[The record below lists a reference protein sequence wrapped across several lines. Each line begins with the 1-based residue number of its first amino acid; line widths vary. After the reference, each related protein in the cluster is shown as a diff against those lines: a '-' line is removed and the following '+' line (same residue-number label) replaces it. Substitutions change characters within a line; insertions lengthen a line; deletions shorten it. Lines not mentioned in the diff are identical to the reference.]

1 MGSWGRIYIIAFLLL
16 VAGALYLGMRA
27 VAREQ
32 EERRRMPYLIRR
44 GMRGVAGVAISTSS
58 AFLLVVAILLNSPPL
73 FYMSTALLA
82 TIGMSRLQAFLS
94 IRGLHFE
101 RFVPEKASV
110 GELVTVELTLYADRR
125 IRRPLVT
132 LIDMLPAKMAAAER
146 SSSLPVAPAFDVPI
160 RTQYRFRPMRRG
172 RFRWRSVRV
181 YGTDALGLVTVT
193 RDYDLELAELLV
205 VPTPLPLELDMPG
218 ATGFGIAEAE
228 SGQSRGSG
236 IEPRGLRE
244 YTSGDSI
251 RYIHWPAVARTGRL
265 LVKEFE
271 TGSHSMVAFVLQ
283 RTKGT
288 DIGEGANSTLEHM
301 CSHVAYLS
309 DRMLR
314 NGSSVVLPTIEAN
327 ARHTASPHERAQ
339 EILISLA
346 GIENDSA
353 ETIGAE
359 LLRAGGAL
367 PYGSHIYVFVG
378 IADDELP
385 GAVRQLVSS
394 GMRVTTLVYDANSY
408 TTNTRGVETAASSQ
422 FIDTL
427 GASGALVVQ
436 VPFTK
441 V

>member
-1 MGSWGRIYIIAFLLL
+1 MGSLGRYYIIAFLLL

-27 VAREQ
+27 VAREH
-32 EERRRMPYLIRR
+32 EERRKMPYLLRK
-44 GMRGVAGVAISTSS
+44 GMRGVAGVALSTSS
-58 AFLLVVAILLNSPPL
+58 AFLLVVAVLLNSPPL

-82 TIGMSRLQAFLS
+82 TLGISRLQAFLS
-94 IRGLHFE
+94 VRGLHFE

-125 IRRPLVT
+125 VRRPLVT
-132 LIDMLPAKMAAAER
+132 LIDMLPAKMAAADR

-172 RFRWRSVRV
+172 RFRWRALRV
-181 YGTDALGLVTVT
+181 YGTDALGLVTIT
-193 RDYDLELAELLV
+193 RDYDLEVSELLV
-205 VPTPLPLELDMPG
+205 VPTPMPLEIDMPG

-236 IEPRGLRE
+236 IEPRGIRE
-244 YTSGDSI
+244 YSSGDSM
-251 RYIHWPAVARTGRL
+251 RYVHWPSVARTGRL

-283 RTKGT
+283 RTRGT
-288 DIGEGANSTLEHM
+288 DVGEGANSTLEHM
-301 CSHVAYLS
+301 CSHIAYMS

-314 NGSSVVLPTIEAN
+314 NGSSVMLPTIETN

-346 GIENDSA
+346 GVDNEGS
-353 ETIGAE
+353 ETIASE
-359 LLRAGGAL
+359 LIRAGSEMT
-367 PYGSHIYVFVG
+367 YGSSVYVFLGV
-378 IADDELP
+378 ADEELP
-385 GAVRQLVSS
+385 TAVRTLVSR
-394 GMRVTTLVYDANSY
+394 GMRVTTLVYDAAAY
-408 TTNTRGVETAASSQ
+408 TKNLKGIESAASTRFVDLLS
-422 FIDTL
+422 
-427 GASGALVVQ
+427 ANEAHVVE

>member
-1 MGSWGRIYIIAFLLL
+1 MGTYGRYYVIAFLLL

-32 EERRRMPYLIRR
+32 EERRRMPYLVRR
-44 GMRGVAGVAISTSS
+44 GMRGVAGVALSTSS
-58 AFLLVVAILLNSPPL
+58 AFLLVVAVLLNSPPL

-82 TIGMSRLQAFLS
+82 TIGISRLQAFLAV
-94 IRGLHFE
+94 RGLHFQ

-110 GELVTVELTLYADRR
+110 GELVTVELSLWADQKVK
-125 IRRPLVT
+125 RPLVS
-132 LIDMLPAKMAAAER
+132 LIDMLPTKMAAADR

-172 RFRWRSVRV
+172 RFRWKGMRV
-181 YGTDALGLVTVT
+181 YGTDALGLVTIT
-193 RDYDLELAELLV
+193 RDYELENSELLV
-205 VPTPLPLELDMPG
+205 VPTPMPLEIDMPG

-236 IEPRGLRE
+236 IEPRGIRE
-244 YTSGDSI
+244 YTSGDSM
-251 RYIHWPAVARTGRL
+251 RYVHWPAVARTGRL

-271 TGSHSMVAFVLQ
+271 TGSHSMVAFVMQ
-283 RTKGT
+283 RTSGT

-301 CSHVAYLS
+301 CSHLAYLS

-314 NGSSVVLPTIEAN
+314 NGSSVVMPTIEAT

-346 GIENDSA
+346 GVDTDST
-353 ETIGAE
+353 EPVSQE
-359 LLRAGGAL
+359 LARAAGEL
-367 PYGSHIYVFVG
+367 PYGSSVYVFVA
-378 IADDELP
+378 IADEELP
-385 GAVRQLVSS
+385 NTVRQMIGK
-394 GMRVTTLVYDANSY
+394 GMRVTALVYDAAAY
-408 TTNTRGVETAASSQ
+408 TPSLKGKESAASSR
-422 FIDTL
+422 FLDML
-427 GASGALVVQ
+427 SANGAYVVQ